1 MNCQYSDQGACLSQL
16 LRFNRKKSVIV
27 VDHAKETV
35 RMSDRRLQVFH
46 VVAGVLSFTRA
57 AEILHMTQPA
67 VTHQI
72 RQLEEELNARLF
84 DRSNNRI
91 SLTVAGEQVMQYAQQ
106 IIGLYGEMSESVKA
120 LTGDRAGLIT
130 IGASTTIAEY
140 MLPGLL
146 GDFRQHFPEVQIR
159 LRVANTDAIVALVA
173 DNTID
178 LGVVE
183 GEVENQLLRV
193 ERCQQD
199 EMQLIVPLG
208 HPLAE
213 LPSVEPLVLTAYPF
227 IHREDGSGTRQV
239 VEKYLSEHGVD
250 EHALNRPFELGS
262 TEAIKSAVQA
272 GMGITIVSG
281 ATVSRELALG
291 QLVARPLNP
300 PLLRPF
306 YFVRQRQKFRTH
318 LMDELFQFA
327 RQYLEHLG

>member
-1 MNCQYSDQGACLSQL
+1 MVAG
-16 LRFNRKKSVIV
+16 
-27 VDHAKETV
+27 HAKGTV

-91 SLTVAGEQVMQYAQQ
+91 SLTVAGEQVMQYAEQ

-213 LPSVEPLVLTAYPF
+213 LASVEPLVLTAYPF

-239 VEKYLSEHGVD
+239 VEKYLSDHGVD

-327 RQYLEHLG
+327 RQYFEHLG

>member
-1 MNCQYSDQGACLSQL
+1 MCVYPGITED
-16 LRFNRKKSVIV
+16 
-27 VDHAKETV
+27 
-35 RMSDRRLQVFH
+35 MSDRRLQVFH
-46 VVAGVLSFTRA
+46 TVAGVLSFTRA
-57 AEILHMTQPA
+57 AELLHMTQPA

-91 SLTVAGEQVMQYAQQ
+91 SLTAAGEQVLEYATR
-106 IIGLYGEMSESVKA
+106 IIALYEQMSESVKA

-146 GDFRQHFPEVQIR
+146 GDFRQNFPDVQIR

-183 GEVENQLLRV
+183 GEVDNQLLRV
-193 ERCQQD
+193 EQCQQD
-199 EMQLIVPLG
+199 ELQVILPLG
-208 HPLAE
+208 HPLTGKD
-213 LPSVEPLVLTAYPF
+213 SIEPLELTAYPF
-227 IHREDGSGTRQV
+227 IHREDGSGTRSV
-239 VEKYLSEHGVD
+239 VVRYLSEHGVD
-250 EHALNRPFELGS
+250 EHSLNRPFELGS
-262 TEAIKSAVQA
+262 TEAIKGAVQA

-291 QLVARPLNP
+291 LLEVRPMNP
-300 PLLRPF
+300 PLQRPF

-327 RQYLEHLG
+327 RQYFERLE

>member
-1 MNCQYSDQGACLSQL
+1 
-16 LRFNRKKSVIV
+16 
-27 VDHAKETV
+27 
-35 RMSDRRLQVFH
+35 MSDRRLQVFH
-46 VVAGVLSFTRA
+46 TVAGVLSFTRA

-91 SLTVAGEQVMQYAQQ
+91 SLTAAGEQVLGYADR
-106 IIGLYGEMSESVKA
+106 ILELYGEMSESVKT

-146 GDFRQHFPEVQIR
+146 GDFRQSFPDVQIR
-159 LRVANTDAIVALVA
+159 LRVANTDAIVNLVT
-173 DNTID
+173 DNSID

-183 GEVENQLLRV
+183 GEVDNQLLRV

-199 EMQLIVPLG
+199 ELLLIVPPG

-213 LPSVEPLVLTAYPF
+213 KPSVAPLELTAFPF
-227 IHREDGSGTRQV
+227 IHREDGSGTRSV
-239 VEKYLSEHGVD
+239 VERYLGEHGVD

-262 TEAIKSAVQA
+262 TEAIKGAVQA
-272 GMGITIVSG
+272 GMGITLVSG

-291 QLVARPLNP
+291 HLVAVPMNP

-318 LMDELFQFA
+318 IMDELFQFA
-327 RQYLEHLG
+327 RQYFEQLV